1 MRRFVGVAAALAL
14 LAPTAARANGR
25 FPFANHLVVAERDP
39 KHLLLRTT
47 YGVLQSFDAGAT
59 WRWICETAVGYGGT
73 LDPAV
78 ALAGDGRL
86 LAGLFG
92 KGIATSA
99 DRGCT
104 FTSDAAPFTGQ
115 YVIDLA
121 VEPGA
126 PGRVVAIS
134 ATGSAAGTFT
144 VRVAQSLDGG
154 ATFAKVGADLP
165 PTFNAETIEVVKGK
179 PGRLY
184 ASGSREGSAGDAG
197 ADAATGRVG
206 LLYRSD
212 DGGASWKELV
222 VDLRGGTAV
231 FVSAVDPRDPDR
243 LYARVAGDPKIGGP
257 DRLLFSKD
265 AGETFVELAVAKG
278 SMLGLALHPDGT
290 RIAWGGPTDGVW
302 VASTSDHTFSR
313 RSGVGARCLTWAA
326 AGLYACGADF
336 PDGFTLG
343 LSKDDGATFAPL
355 YKLAQLGPLEC
366 PAGTTTATTCPRE
379 WPATKDKLGIL
390 DPDAGPV
397 DAGAG
402 DAGPATP
409 PPDDGC
415 GCHVGAAPRAA
426 LGSGLLA
433 LALGLLRARRAQG
446 RSRGERKRTPSK
458 SSA

>member
-1 MRRFVGVAAALAL
+1 MRRFLGLAAALAL
-14 LAPTAARANGR
+14 LSPTAAWANGR
-25 FPFANHLVVAERDP
+25 FPFANHLTVAERDP
-39 KHLLLRTT
+39 RHLVLRTT
-47 YGVLQSFDAGAT
+47 YGLLQSLDGGST

-78 ALAGDGRL
+78 ALAGDGRI

-92 KGIATSA
+92 KGIAASA
-99 DRGCT
+99 DRGCS

-126 PGRVVAIS
+126 PDRVVAIS

-154 ATFAKVGADLP
+154 ATFTKVGPDLP
-165 PTFNAETIEVVKGK
+165 PTFNAETIEVVKGR
-179 PGRLY
+179 PSRVY
-184 ASGSREGSAGDAG
+184 AGGSREGAPSDAG
-197 ADAATGRVG
+197 GGRVG

-212 DGGASWKELV
+212 DGGASWKELAI
-222 VDLRGGTAV
+222 DLRGGQAA

-243 LYARVAGDPKIGGP
+243 LYVRVSGDPKIGGP

-265 AGETFVELAVAKG
+265 AGETFAEIAVAKG

-290 RIAWGGPTDGVW
+290 RIAFGGPTDGVW
-302 VASTSDHTFSR
+302 VAATTDHAFTR
-313 RSGVGARCLTWAA
+313 RSGVGARCLTWTA
-326 AGLYACGADF
+326 AGLYACAADY

-343 LSKDDGATFAPL
+343 VSKDDGATFAPL

-366 PAGTTTATTCPRE
+366 PAGTTTATICPRE

-390 DPDAGPV
+390 DPDAGPK
-397 DAGAG
+397 DAGAS
-402 DAGPATP
+402 DAGTTPVPA
-409 PPDDGC
+409 DDGC
-415 GCHVGAAPRAA
+415 GCHVGRGPSLALGGGAAA
-426 LGSGLLA
+426 LVLGLLA
-433 LALGLLRARRAQG
+433 RRQGSRRGPEKRAPSHSRA
-446 RSRGERKRTPSK
+446 
-458 SSA
+458 